1 MNFNNWVVRHQP
13 NSSFDVVG
21 QSNGVNFLKSFISSF
36 SRSNKKG
43 LIIYGPPGVGKT
55 SSVYAVAKENGL
67 EVFELNA
74 SDFRNEASVSSLVGA
89 SSKQKSLF
97 NRGKIILIDE
107 VDGVSGTK
115 DRGGVSAL
123 VKCIGDS
130 FFPVVMTANDP
141 FHKKFS
147 SLRKKCELIHFDFLS
162 SNDIFSVLKKVAD
175 IEKVSVSDDVLYSFV
190 GRCNG
195 DVRGALNDFQVLCS
209 SKKSLEKEDIDLI
222 SDRDSKIEIKEA
234 LLRIFKT
241 TDFNISFEALDN
253 SESLDDF
260 LLWFDE
266 NIPLEYSGSS
276 LSRAFNCLSK
286 ADVFKGRIRR
296 WQYWRF
302 LVYMRFLLSS
312 GISLSK
318 DSKKNG
324 VVSYKQ
330 PSRLLKLY
338 WANIK
343 NKRKK
348 SIAEKLSSQ
357 IHCSIKDAFS
367 LVPFISL
374 IVKSDTSIGKTLDF
388 SSEDVDWLTSSADA
402 FVKGW

>member
-1 MNFNNWVVRHQP
+1 MNVNNWVNKHKP
-13 NSSFDVVG
+13 NSSSDILG
-21 QSNGVNFLKSFISSF
+21 QVNGVNFLKIFVKNF
-36 SRSNKKG
+36 SKNKKKG

-55 SSVYAVAKENGL
+55 SSVYAVAKEFGL

-74 SDFRNEASVSSLVGA
+74 SDFRNQNSISSLVGS

-97 NRGKIILIDE
+97 SKGKVILIDE
-107 VDGVSGTK
+107 IDGISGTK
-115 DRGGVSAL
+115 DRGGVAAL
-123 VKCIGDS
+123 IKCMDDS
-130 FFPVVMTANDP
+130 FFPVVITANDP
-141 FHKKFS
+141 FSKKFS
-147 SLRKKCELIHFDFLS
+147 SLRKKCELIHFNFLS
-162 SNDIFSVLKKVAD
+162 NEDVYSILKKVARV
-175 IEKVSVSDDVLYSFV
+175 ENVSISDEVLSSFV
-190 GRCNG
+190 RRCNG

-209 SKKSLEKEDIDLI
+209 SKKTLSMEDVDLV
-222 SDRDSKIEIKEA
+222 SDRDSKVEIKDA

-241 TDFNISFEALDN
+241 TDFNVSFDTLGNSDN
-253 SESLDDF
+253 LDDF

-266 NIPLEYSGSS
+266 NIPLEYSGGS

-296 WQYWRF
+296 RQYWRF
-302 LVYMRFLLSS
+302 LVYMRFFLSS

-318 DSKKNG
+318 DSKKGG

-330 PSRLLKLY
+330 PGRLLKLY

-357 IHCSIKDAFS
+357 IHCSIKDSFS
-367 LVPFISL
+367 LVPFVSL
-374 IVKSDTSIGKTLDF
+374 IVRSDNSIGETLDF
-388 SSEDVDWLTSSADA
+388 SSEDINWLVSSADA
-402 FVKGW
+402 FVRG